1 MSYATDTLTGQ
12 QRAVAVL
19 AAILATP
26 GLAPA
31 TWSIRPD
38 SMCIASDTAR
48 LEGQLSSRQSIDD
61 LRAAIDAYFI
71 VFGLRLDEDAWM
83 PGTDY
88 CAAFTEV
95 STSGLIDGVRV
106 KVWGA
111 GR

>member
-1 MSYATDTLTGQ
+1 MSYATDTLTSQ
-12 QRAVAVL
+12 QRAAAVL

-26 GLAPA
+26 GLDAA
-31 TWSIRPD
+31 TWTVWPD
-38 SMCIASDTAR
+38 RLSEGRAELHGQ
-48 LEGQLSSRQSIDD
+48 LEGQPIAN
-61 LRAAIDAYFI
+61 LRAAIDAYFLA
-71 VFGLRLDEDAWM
+71 FNLRLDEDAWM